1 MLIISINGSNEIVDK
16 KEEVKKACGG
26 LGVP

>member
-1 MLIISINGSNEIVDK
+1 MLIISINGGNKIVDK
-16 KEEVKKACGG
+16 KEEVKKACGR

>member
-16 KEEVKKACGG
+16 KEKVKKACGR